1 MRVLLGILLAMSF
14 LSAACSAVAETRV
27 ALIVGNSDYASPH
40 LKLANPANDAAAME
54 RALRNAGFT
63 TITRLNAKRLDFYR
77 ALDEFAGK
85 IGRDEHSVGLF
96 YYAGHGVQAD
106 GTNYLI
112 PVDAEV
118 ESVTDLEAN
127 AFDVQRVLRTMQGAQ
142 NEMNI
147 VILDACR
154 DNPLPKTRGIERGLR
169 RMEAPSG
176 TFIAYAAAPG
186 QVAQDGANGTNGVF
200 TGELLKAM
208 AEPGMPL
215 EQLFKK
221 VIAGVKA
228 DTQGQQQPWS
238 EASIQGDFYF
248 YAPVGAA
255 ALTPPGVNLQQVELA
270 YWESIKDSTDPADF
284 RAYLEKYPRGD
295 FAGLATNRM
304 RVAQTSRIGGSKAQP
319 IATTG
324 ASSPPVVMEKLA
336 HGRCKSILERIE
348 LGGALSDEDRTYLR
362 DACK

>member
-1 MRVLLGILLAMSF
+1 
-14 LSAACSAVAETRV
+14 
-27 ALIVGNSDYASPH
+27 
-40 LKLANPANDAAAME
+40 
-54 RALRNAGFT
+54 
-63 TITRLNAKRLDFYR
+63 
-77 ALDEFAGK
+77 
-85 IGRDEHSVGLF
+85 
-96 YYAGHGVQAD
+96 
-106 GTNYLI
+106 
-112 PVDAEV
+112 
-118 ESVTDLEAN
+118 
-127 AFDVQRVLRTMQGAQ
+127 LRTMQGAQ

-147 VILDACR
+147 VVLDACR

-208 AEPGMPL
+208 AEPGVPL

-228 DTQGQQQPWS
+228 DTKGQQQPWS

-248 YAPVGAA
+248 HAPVGAA
-255 ALTPPGVNLQQVELA
+255 APTPPGVNLQQA
-270 YWESIKDSTDPADF
+270 
-284 RAYLEKYPRGD
+284 
-295 FAGLATNRM
+295 
-304 RVAQTSRIGGSKAQP
+304 
-319 IATTG
+319 ATTG
-324 ASSPPVVMEKLA
+324 ASSPPVVMEKLP

-362 DACK
+362 DDCK